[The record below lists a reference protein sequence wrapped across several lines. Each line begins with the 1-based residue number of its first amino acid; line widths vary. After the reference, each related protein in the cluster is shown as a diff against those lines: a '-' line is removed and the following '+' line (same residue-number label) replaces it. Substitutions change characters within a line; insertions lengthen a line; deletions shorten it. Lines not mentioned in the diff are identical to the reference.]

1 MAQYLENIPEKLL
14 SSLEENWIIF
24 IKQIPGILIAILIVA
39 LGILIS
45 KKIGNLSRKVIS
57 KRSDDP
63 IMVNFLTKG
72 IKLLLYSIFIMYALE
87 VAGLQSIATGILT
100 AAGASAVIIGFAFRD
115 IGENFISGIILSF
128 NRPFN
133 VNETVSIGEIFGKV
147 KTIEFRYT
155 KLRTFDGRDVY
166 IPNSDV
172 IKKPVFNYTEDGFYR
187 FDFLVGIAYENNIG
201 EAEKLIK
208 QVVKNTKGTFED
220 DTHRNFIV
228 ADELAV
234 STVNLKVHFWINTFE
249 YGKEALVIKGKVI
262 TNVKE
267 ALLQEGF
274 SLPANIQELK
284 LYDTQSSIPV
294 SVSESTNE
302 ETDQP

>member
-1 MAQYLENIPEKLL
+1 MVLYLANIPEKLL
-14 SSLEENWIIF
+14 SSLEENWTMF

-208 QVVKNTKGTFED
+208 EVVKNTKGTFED
-220 DTHRNFIV
+220 DAHRNFIV

-302 ETDQP
+302 GNDQP

>member
-1 MAQYLENIPEKLL
+1 MPYIQNISEKLL

-302 ETDQP
+302 QTDQP

>member
-1 MAQYLENIPEKLL
+1 MPYIQNISEKLL